1 MDLGFLHELAE
12 DLAPVLAPLLT
23 KALSDPPPTL
33 LRGETVLLPKGSAT
47 SADPGDYRPI
57 TLLPALSRILA
68 RLVDRILRAAAA
80 TDPDITLCHAQAG
93 FMPGRSCHEQAFLF
107 HVFQGDAQARRTELH
122 GVLLDLAKAFD
133 SLDHG
138 QLLDI
143 MVEIG
148 FKPPHVELVRR
159 MLLHS
164 ITQIGPHRIDLARG
178 APQGSPFS
186 PFLAVIYFESLA
198 RVIRAYV
205 LEHPEGVPPT
215 LKMAGDG
222 QQLVL
227 SALLLYA
234 DDTTLLGT
242 SVEWLQGLLDALT
255 GWASRRLMVFNAKK
269 SQSLHLSK
277 GRGSA
282 RGPHAEAVTIQGQR
296 IPQVNETKLLG
307 CPVRAA
313 TRHASYA
320 PFSPDLRA
328 LGLTIHRLR
337 KLFTL
342 RAPRRSRP
350 GTIVLDFNV
359 LRQGI
364 IRLALPTISFAM
376 PVVKLDYAA
385 IDSRLRRHL
394 RSMLGLPTTFP
405 SVALHWLLR
414 LWPIRFSAALARLKL
429 AWRVYHQYWYG
440 HFIRGLV
447 ACRTRT
453 PRGLL
458 ANGPLGAL
466 TALLR
471 DYGIAWPLLDHS
483 DYTPTDST
491 PEARDHAYC
500 AWSKM
505 CQAKVADA
513 FAAWV
518 IKALGEKRMPP
529 DLRMHFPS
537 TVAQVQQ
544 QYRAGLP
551 FFLQAGGDYARAG
564 LRLLAPRIG
573 SPGGP
578 TQECVLCGAASVSPM
593 HILACEGLPVG
604 LKDCR
609 SQSLSI
615 AVGARSRALA
625 DWPEGQEAA
634 LLDYLWF
641 IGQALDVYAAAA
653 NRAGAKIPLVGLS
666 YHARFVLAGTT
677 PTATPDG

>member
-1 MDLGFLHELAE
+1 
-12 DLAPVLAPLLT
+12 
-23 KALSDPPPTL
+23 
-33 LRGETVLLPKGSAT
+33 
-47 SADPGDYRPI
+47 
-57 TLLPALSRILA
+57 
-68 RLVDRILRAAAA
+68 VDHILRTAAT

-107 HVFQGDAQARRTELH
+107 HVLQGDAQARRTELH

-148 FKPPHVELVRR
+148 FKAPHVELVRR

-164 ITQIGPHRIDLARG
+164 ATQIGPHSIDLDRG

-205 LEHPEGVPPT
+205 SEHPEGVPPT
-215 LKMAGDG
+215 LKVEGAGPE
-222 QQLVL
+222 LVL
-227 SALLLYA
+227 STLLLYA

-242 SVEWLQGLLDALT
+242 SVEWLQGLLDAIT
-255 GWASRRLMVFNAKK
+255 EWASRRLMVFNAKK

-277 GRGSA
+277 GPRSI
-282 RGPHAEAVTIQGQR
+282 RGPHAEVLVIQGQP
-296 IPQVNETKLLG
+296 ISQVAETKLLG

-337 KLFTL
+337 KIFTL
-342 RAPRRSRP
+342 RAPRRSRL

-364 IRLALPTISFAM
+364 IRLALPTINFAM

-385 IDSRLRRHL
+385 IDRSLRRHL
-394 RSMLGLPTTFP
+394 RSLLGLPTTFP

-440 HFIRGLV
+440 HTVRGLV
-447 ACRTRT
+447 ACHTRT

-458 ANGPLGAL
+458 ASGPIGAL
-466 TALLR
+466 TALLH
-471 DYGIAWPLLDHS
+471 DYGIQWPLLDQPAF
-483 DYTPTDST
+483 TPTDST
-491 PEARDHAYC
+491 PKARDLAYR

-513 FAAWV
+513 FAAWI
-518 IKALGEKRMPP
+518 IKALSEKRMPP
-529 DLRMHFPS
+529 ELKMHFPS
-537 TVAQVQQ
+537 TVAEVQQ

-551 FFLQAGGDYARAG
+551 FFIQAGGDYARAG

-573 SPGGP
+573 SADGP
-578 TQECVLCGAASVSPM
+578 TQDCVLCGAASVAPM
-593 HILACEGLPVG
+593 HLLVCEGLPVG
-604 LKDCR
+604 LKERR
-609 SQSLSI
+609 SRAFSV
-615 AVGARSRALA
+615 ATGAHSRALA
-625 DWPEGQEAA
+625 TWPEGKEAA

-641 IGQALDVYAAAA
+641 IGQALDVYAAMA
-653 NRAGAKIPLVGLS
+653 NRAGGNIPSVGLS
-666 YHARFVLAGTT
+666 YHARVVLADATS
-677 PTATPDG
+677 ATPDG